1 LRLSLSSTIPAWL
14 ALAIAAA
21 LGCSTNAYPT
31 LAQPLVSNASPA
43 LPSWFTGVWT
53 REWIERKGVRND
65 LFDVHFLQTP
75 SLFGDMRIPRDRP
88 AFAQAKS
95 FTDLTDADLLQLAR
109 QRGFT
114 GSTTVSDAR
123 ATWHHEVDFQPPD
136 SAEDI
141 GRIERIDDAHMF
153 EHAVDS
159 SYIESWRSLSGG
171 DGRFLAVRVERAGR
185 LDRVLLVAGDHFLFV
200 RNREKDLPMAESL
213 DSLIVATRATRAQI
227 IEYLDCEFSA
237 GRVHGGGVSWEI
249 RRSTLPWREG
259 QHLDFV
265 DGLAV
270 GGGDD
275 LVPRDAS
282 TERWSVPVNT
292 LTRAQL
298 RALFP

>member
-1 LRLSLSSTIPAWL
+1 VPAL
-14 ALAIAAA
+14 LATALAAAV
-21 LGCSTNAYPT
+21 GCSPNAHAT
-31 LAQPLVSNASPA
+31 LAQHTVSNAGVA

-53 REWIERKGVRND
+53 REWIERKGVRSD
-65 LFDVHFLQTP
+65 LFDVHYLQTP
-75 SLFGDMRIPRDRP
+75 SLFGDMRVPRDRP
-88 AFAQAKS
+88 VLAQAKS
-95 FTDLTDADLLQLAR
+95 FADLTDADLLQLAR

-153 EHAVDS
+153 EHALDS
-159 SYIESWRSLSGG
+159 SYIESWRSVSSG

-213 DSLIVATRATRAQI
+213 DSLIIATRATRSQI

-237 GRVHGGGVSWEI
+237 GRVHGSGAAWEI
-249 RRSTLPWREG
+249 QRSTLPWREG
-259 QHLDFV
+259 KHLDFV
-265 DGLAV
+265 DELHISS
-270 GGGDD
+270 GGG
-275 LVPRDAS
+275 LVPRGAS

-298 RALFP
+298 RALFPSRK